1 MEINVITFE
10 TAKLLKDFGFDIIC
24 PKCYGVA
31 VMHNGEYLGY
41 DEECE
46 LRAEGRDDE
55 YDEKKD
61 ELIEKVTVSNLH
73 YYLY

>member
-1 MEINVITFE
+1 MKEYW
-10 TAKLLKDFGFDIIC
+10 KLSEYI
-24 PKCYGVA
+24 
-31 VMHNGEYLGY
+31 EYLQEQLEKYGDGEVY
-41 DEECE
+41 SLGEFAEHEPPPSIECEWDEEC
-46 LRAEGRDDE
+46 DYE

>member
-1 MEINVITFE
+1 MKEYW
-10 TAKLLKDFGFDIIC
+10 KLSEYIKYLQRRLEKYGDGEVYSLGEFAEHEPPPSI
-24 PKCYGVA
+24 KC
-31 VMHNGEYLGY
+31 EW
-41 DEECE
+41 DEEC
-46 LRAEGRDDE
+46 DYE

>member
-1 MEINVITFE
+1 MKEYW
-10 TAKLLKDFGFDIIC
+10 KLSEYI
-24 PKCYGVA
+24 
-31 VMHNGEYLGY
+31 EYLQGQLEKY
-41 DEECE
+41 GDGEVYSLGEFAEHEPPPSIECE
-46 LRAEGRDDE
+46 WDEKCDYE